1 MTPTAQ
7 HRRAFFSWAQGDITE
22 AEPNN
27 EMLKPQSIALPAV
40 VHGQFAK
47 AGDVDSFAFKMKAG
61 QTLVAAMDAYTAG
74 VSMDALMLLRDAR
87 RELAFTHDAHSL
99 DPRRPEMPAR
109 RHLRVADGVL

>member
-1 MTPTAQ
+1 
-7 HRRAFFSWAQGDITE
+7 
-22 AEPNN
+22 
-27 EMLKPQSIALPAV
+27 MLKPQSIALPAV

-87 RELAFTHDAHSL
+87 GVKLAFNHDAHSL
-99 DPRRPEMPAR
+99 DPRLTGNAR
-109 RHLRVADGVL
+109 RTAPTCCRWRVLNSRPTVLRASAVAPA